1 VTRGSLSKASKH
13 DPSMTWLHFIPAL
26 LKGAEVT
33 AVIAVASTALGGVMA
48 FIIGVARVE
57 GGPIISKLALVYIE
71 FMRGVPLLV
80 KFFWLYYALPLIG
93 LSLDPITTGVVG
105 LVFNISAYG
114 AEVVRGGLQSV
125 PDQQHE
131 AARALN
137 FSKAYTLIHISLPQ
151 ALVEMMPAF
160 GNLAI
165 QNLKDTALVSLI
177 SIADL
182 TFQAQ
187 QLRNITLDSTR
198 VFTLTLIGY
207 FIMALALAL
216 VMRAIEHKLRRG
228 SAFPRVAS

>member
-1 VTRGSLSKASKH
+1 
-13 DPSMTWLHFIPAL
+13 MTWTHFFPLL

-33 AVIAVASTALGGVMA
+33 AVVAVVSTGLGAIASFAVG
-48 FIIGVARVE
+48 IARVE
-57 GGPIISKLALVYIE
+57 GGPVLSRLALLYIE

-80 KFFWLYYALPLIG
+80 KFFWLYYALPLLG
-93 LSLDPITTGVVG
+93 FSLNPVTTGVVG
-105 LVFNISAYG
+105 LVLNISAYG

-125 PDQQHE
+125 PDHQHE

-137 FSKAYTLIHISLPQ
+137 FSRLYTLLHISLPQ
-151 ALVEMMPAF
+151 AVVEMMPAF

-182 TFQAQ
+182 TYQAQ

-198 VFTLTLIGY
+198 VFTLTLIFY
-207 FIMALALAL
+207 FVMALALSL
-216 VMRAIEHKLRRG
+216 VMRLLEHRLRRG
-228 SAFPRVAS
+228 AAFPKGARA